1 MRQSLTTL
9 LLVGLALSP
18 ARLVAQAQPPAAEL
32 AARIQARYAT
42 IRDFTA
48 DFTLTQ
54 TSALVPKA
62 GQDRGRVSVKKP
74 GKMRWVFTT
83 GNRSEV
89 VADGAEIYSYFP
101 EDRLVRV
108 APLPSGDA
116 ASSPLLLLTGRGDLT
131 RDFTPSPKPEAVE
144 GQWRLTVLPKT
155 PQPEFTQLT
164 LIVEPVTLKLRGL
177 VLLDDQ
183 GALKHFTFTNLRENQ
198 SLPDST
204 FVFTIP
210 RGVEVR
216 R

>member
-1 MRQSLTTL
+1 M
-9 LLVGLALSP
+9 AISP
-18 ARLVAQAQPPAAEL
+18 SRVFGQNQPSAPEL

-42 IRDFTA
+42 VRDFTA

-54 TSALVPKA
+54 TSALVSRS

-74 GKMRWVFTT
+74 GKMRWVFVS

-89 VADGAEIYSYFP
+89 IADGSQIYSYFP
-101 EDRLVRV
+101 EDKLVRV
-108 APLPSGDA
+108 VPQPTGNA

-131 RDFTPSPKPEAVE
+131 RDFTPVAKAQVVE
-144 GQWRLTVLPKT
+144 GTWRLTVTPKT
-155 PQPEFTQLT
+155 PQPEFTELT

-183 GALKHFTFTNLRENQ
+183 GAIKTFSFTNLRENQ
-198 SLPDST
+198 AVPEST

-210 RGVEVR
+210 KGVEVR

>member
-1 MRQSLTTL
+1 M
-9 LLVGLALSP
+9 AISP
-18 ARLVAQAQPPAAEL
+18 SRVLGQNQPSAPEL

-42 IRDFTA
+42 VRDFTA

-54 TSALVPKA
+54 TSALVSRS

-74 GKMRWVFTT
+74 GKMRWVFVS

-89 VADGAEIYSYFP
+89 IADGSQIYSYFP
-101 EDRLVRV
+101 EDKLVRV
-108 APLPSGDA
+108 VPQPTGNA

-131 RDFTPSPKPEAVE
+131 RDFTPVAKAQVVE
-144 GQWRLTVLPKT
+144 GTWRLTVTPKT
-155 PQPEFTQLT
+155 PQPEFTELT

-183 GALKHFTFTNLRENQ
+183 GAIKTFSFTNLRENQ
-198 SLPDST
+198 AVPEST

-210 RGVEVR
+210 KGVEVR